1 MARKFKNEVQQRN
14 YDKIAHAR
22 RLAAYTGHA
31 NSNARKIFM
40 TPAYTTK
47 KVHAN

>member
-22 RLAAYTGHA
+22 RLSASAGRA
-31 NSNARKIFM
+31 NDNARKTLM